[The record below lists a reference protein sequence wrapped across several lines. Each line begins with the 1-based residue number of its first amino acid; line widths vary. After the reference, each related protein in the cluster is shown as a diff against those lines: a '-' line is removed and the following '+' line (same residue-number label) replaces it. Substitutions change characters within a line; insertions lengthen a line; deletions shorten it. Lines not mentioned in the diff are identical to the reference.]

1 MLTIVGW
8 RSLHQITPRFSFLLR
23 CTDMTDSVNREKLE
37 QSVRL
42 VVEFGEFQYQTSE
55 DRYLRNITTLPWSKN
70 DIVEAIKDVVLNVS
84 DESTVRAAI
93 AQLQCLAGFQDFF
106 NDEEE
111 KVLIDDLFDNKATHL
126 RDNRELLERF
136 KEEMLMMIELS
147 DQIESIVF
155 KASEDSAS

>member
-1 MLTIVGW
+1 
-8 RSLHQITPRFSFLLR
+8 
-23 CTDMTDSVNREKLE
+23 MTDSVNREKLE

-42 VVEFGEFQYQTSE
+42 VVEFGEFQYQTLE

-93 AQLQCLAGFQDFF
+93 AQLQRLAGFQDFF

-136 KEEMLMMIELS
+136 KEEMLMMIKLS